1 MPDSDP
7 IPTSPNFVPG
17 VGRLVTDRYDFEGH
31 VIGTEF
37 RHTAGNIDLLPSLV
51 IGGITYTDVQSA
63 IAAINA
69 LTEPP
74 VITPATIG
82 ITTANLGIVTLG
94 GDFGGSALV
103 PRVTGLQGKPVNTV
117 PPAVNNVLTWGGTSW
132 GAAPANAF
140 FASGDLSGS
149 NTLQSVIS
157 ITGSAGVVS
166 IASTGAAITWTS
178 STVTPSITQVTPGS
192 GSGTNMSMVAQAG
205 ATGGNAGG
213 SLVLSSGPGSGT
225 GLAGPGNLALQLGGI
240 GNLLEATYL
249 STSNRVLSLARPAA
263 LTTSQMPTNTGD
275 LVVFVGNAATVPTAS
290 PSNGAILY
298 ATGGQLWTADALGNN
313 FLINN
318 GTTSPQTLGS
328 LSLTSGEVI
337 TYLDFA
343 TSVHL
348 GATPVIAHTYVPPT
362 NTVIYVECKFAA
374 KGVTQT
380 DGALYT
386 VVQGYN
392 VSGGGAVTPV
402 GTNTYPDQ
410 RSAGAVGFTTGLFQ
424 PTITT
429 AGGDILV
436 NTGYNSTYGFNIS
449 WVVTTKLTIVQT
461 S

>member
-1 MPDSDP
+1 MRV
-7 IPTSPNFVPG
+7 N
-17 VGRLVTDRYDFEGH
+17 

-117 PPAVNNVLTWGGTSW
+117 PPAVSNVLTWGGTSW

-140 FASGDLSGS
+140 SASGDLSGS
-149 NTLQSVIS
+149 NTLQRVIS

-166 IASTGAAITWTS
+166 IASTGSTIAWTS
-178 STVTPSITQVTPGS
+178 TTPTPIITQITPGS
-192 GSGTNMSMVAQAG
+192 GAGQNMSVIAQAG
-205 ATGGNAGG
+205 FTGNQGG
-213 SLVLSSGPGSGT
+213 SLILSSGAGTAPGGSV
-225 GLAGPGNLALQLGGI
+225 GNGVAIQLGGL
-240 GNLLEATYL
+240 GNLVEATYL
-249 STSNRVLSLARPAA
+249 PTSNRVLSLTRAGG
-263 LTTSQMPTNTGD
+263 LTISQMPVNTGD
-275 LVVFVGNAATVPTAS
+275 LVVYVGNAAAAPTAA
-290 PSNGAILY
+290 PVGGAILY
-298 ATGGQLWTADALGNN
+298 SKAGQLWTADALGNN
-313 FLINN
+313 FIINN

-343 TSVHL
+343 ISPHL
-348 GATPVIAHTYVPPT
+348 GATPIIARTYTPPT
-362 NTVIYVECKFAA
+362 NTVIYVKCDFVA
-374 KGVTQT
+374 KGVGHT
-380 DGALYT
+380 DGAYYS
-386 VVQGYN
+386 VVQGFI
-392 VSGGGAVTPV
+392 VSGVGAVSPIGV
-402 GTNTYPDQ
+402 NTYPSQ
-410 RSAGAVGFTTGLFQ
+410 NSAGAVGFTTGLFP

-429 AGGDILV
+429 VGGAILA
-436 NTGYNSTYGFNIS
+436 NTGYNSTYGFPIN

-461 S
+461 T